1 MKKDIIQII
10 LKVLIYALGLVAA
23 YFGVSS
29 FTSCTISRSSD
40 IQGRAIIVTNDTT
53 IINHSGSIQFPKR

>member
-29 FTSCTISRSSD
+29 FTSCSVARSS
-40 IQGRAIIVTNDTT
+40 QSSGRAVIVTTDTT
-53 IINHSGSIQFPKR
+53 IINHSGSFKFTKQ